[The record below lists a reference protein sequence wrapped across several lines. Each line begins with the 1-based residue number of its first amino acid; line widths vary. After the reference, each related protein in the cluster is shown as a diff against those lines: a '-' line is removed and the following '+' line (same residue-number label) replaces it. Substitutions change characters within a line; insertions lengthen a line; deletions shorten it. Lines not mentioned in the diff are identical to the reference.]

1 MMRNS
6 VIALEIVSLAGIA
19 LAGCGSK
26 TAVFHSPDSKY
37 MVTCS
42 GESYRDWRDANLKA
56 GYIEGP
62 PPVREHPAP
71 LSGTQTTTT
80 PR

>member
-1 MMRNS
+1 MMRKFI
-6 VIALEIVSLAGIA
+6 IALGIASLAGIA

-42 GESYRDWRDANLKA
+42 GESYRDCRDANLTRIIHRA
-56 GYIEGP
+56 Q
-62 PPVREHPAP
+62 RLTA
-71 LSGTQTTTT
+71 
-80 PR
+80 